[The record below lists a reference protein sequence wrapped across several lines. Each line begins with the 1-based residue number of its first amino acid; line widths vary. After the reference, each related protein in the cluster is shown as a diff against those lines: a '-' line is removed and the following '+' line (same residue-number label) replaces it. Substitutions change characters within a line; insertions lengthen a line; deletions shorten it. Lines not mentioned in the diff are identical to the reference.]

1 VPLTTLSLAKA
12 EKFFR
17 ELSGLPISIFTSNK
31 ADFEMMKKLARDVCR
46 QWADQRRQQI
56 LYEELMSGAALKK
69 ATKKMPKSPTI
80 DERFES
86 QARIASSGESKSSLS
101 YHQL

>member
-1 VPLTTLSLAKA
+1 MPLTTLSLSKA

-17 ELSGLPISIFTSNK
+17 ELSSIPISIFTSSK
-31 ADFEMMKKLARDVCR
+31 ADFEMMKKLARDICR
-46 QWADQRRQQI
+46 QWADQRRQQM

-69 ATKKMPKSPTI
+69 PTKNKPKSPTI

-86 QARIASSGESKSSLS
+86 QARIASSGESKSS
-101 YHQL
+101 